1 MIIWIASYPK
11 SGNTWIRSL
20 IGSYFFTKTG
30 VFNFDV
36 LKNIKQ
42 FSPVISDSII
52 NEKLHYQSKVSQSWI
67 PSQININK
75 DNKIHFLKTH
85 NAMCSINGN
94 NFTDKFN
101 TSAAIYIVRDP
112 RNVLSSISH
121 HYEINHKQS
130 LEFITNKRKIIY
142 PIKSGSINKSNE
154 KDFNFLSDWSTHY
167 NSWKNMGFCPIKII
181 KYEDIILDNKETF
194 ISILNFLSKFIKIK
208 FDDKKIDNSL
218 SSTTFDKLS
227 SLEKKVGFEE
237 SIYSKKINKKIRFF
251 NLGKE
256 NKWKKILDKNIVKN
270 VEKAFN
276 KEMSELGYL

>member
-1 MIIWIASYPK
+1 M
-11 SGNTWIRSL
+11 
-20 IGSYFFTKTG
+20 
-30 VFNFDV
+30 
-36 LKNIKQ
+36 
-42 FSPVISDSII
+42 
-52 NEKLHYQSKVSQSWI
+52 
-67 PSQININK
+67 
-75 DNKIHFLKTH
+75 
-85 NAMCSINGN
+85 
-94 NFTDKFN
+94 
-101 TSAAIYIVRDP
+101 
-112 RNVLSSISH
+112 SSISH

-142 PIKSGSINKSNE
+142 PIKSGSINESTE